1 MVEKDAAGDGV
12 TRDAGRDANRDGV
25 TPERRHREILR
36 RAAQDGVVRVAGL
49 AKALGV
55 HPMTVRRDL
64 DALAEK
70 GLLERVHGGA
80 RLDSKAG
87 GEVSHRL
94 RAAKNVEEKARIAQ
108 AALSLIKEGE
118 TAAFDASTTVLALV
132 KLLGAGPLNAVL
144 ISLDS
149 ANALAGAGVP
159 FILVGGTF
167 HAPARSFVGTLATS
181 QLARLHTDKVF
192 FSCKGLSARAG
203 YTDAHLPEVEAK
215 VRLIA
220 TAKEVVALVD
230 GGKFGDEALG
240 TIATLEEVDTL
251 VTDRRPPRELERALE
266 EAGTRLI
273 IADES

>member
-1 MVEKDAAGDGV
+1 MTEDASKDTGIFTGQDAVIPEK
-12 TRDAGRDANRDGV
+12 
-25 TPERRHREILR
+25 RHREILR

-49 AKALGV
+49 AKVLGV

-64 DALAEK
+64 DTLAER

-80 RLDSKAG
+80 RLDAKAG

-94 RAAKNVEEKARIAQ
+94 RAAKYVEEKGRIAK

-144 ISLDS
+144 VSLDG
-149 ANALAGAGVP
+149 ADALAGAGVP

-203 YTDAHLPEVEAK
+203 YTDAHLPEVEVKA
-215 VRLIA
+215 RLIA

-230 GGKFGDEALG
+230 GSKFGHEALG

-251 VTDRRPPRELERALE
+251 VTDRRPLRELGEALQK
-266 EAGTRLI
+266 AGTRLV
-273 IADES
+273 IAGES